1 MTAMEHLKTTL
12 FFRNIPCTSN
22 CGLNTLLTDHAANT
36 EKYSNCSSDVRT
48 EALRSE
54 RRAKVLTFS
63 ASIKQSAN
71 KRFIT

>member
-1 MTAMEHLKTTL
+1 M
-12 FFRNIPCTSN
+12 SYN

-48 EALRSE
+48 LRSE

-63 ASIKQSAN
+63 ASIKQSAD